1 MSPRRSER
9 SGRPTERGHARTLS
23 IAGRPWQV
31 VLIALEKAVSTI
43 LLAAAAVVAFFV
55 RTRPGANPVE
65 VLFSRRMVRDPHNQ
79 LVHWLAL
86 KVPALSPDLALIIG
100 IGLVF
105 WSLLFAAETVGVWLR
120 AAWGELLVIAE
131 TALFLPVNVWRLVHD
146 HRGLEWVTTPI
157 NLLIL
162 GYLSA
167 RVSRAPLR
175 RDQAAASRARGRRS
189 RDGLRAGCCRA
200 VNPGVPEASRRRA
213 PRAQIERPPRG
224 KRTSGPATARAPGIP
239 PQQCVADGASGTSTS
254 SPAPWRRACEPPTA
268 RSRLPA
274 FDS

>member
-1 MSPRRSER
+1 MSPPSRER
-9 SGRPTERGHARTLS
+9 SGGPTKRRHAPPLS

-55 RTRPGANPVE
+55 RTRPGANPVD
-65 VLFSRRMVRDPHNQ
+65 VLFSRRVVRDPHNQ

-105 WSLLFAAETVGVWLR
+105 WSVLFAAETVGVWLR

-162 GYLSA
+162 GISCAPIASA
-167 RVSRAPLR
+167 APARPNR
-175 RDQAAASRARGRRS
+175 RIVGARPSITRRTERSTRSACMWRRGGEPRERRHRRPRGGRSTQRGRGRTRS
-189 RDGLRAGCCRA
+189 R
-200 VNPGVPEASRRRA
+200 NPTVPMRRV
-213 PRAQIERPPRG
+213 RG
-224 KRTSGPATARAPGIP
+224 
-239 PQQCVADGASGTSTS
+239 
-254 SPAPWRRACEPPTA
+254 
-268 RSRLPA
+268 
-274 FDS
+274 